1 MSEWRR
7 QLRWR
12 SDPQIVARVIRTI
25 ASFSETGKLDTRD
38 LAKPPSAEAFANCVH
53 PNDYVERQCD
63 RDNQIR
69 QQ

>member
-12 SDPQIVARVIRTI
+12 SDPQIAARVIRTI
-25 ASFSETGKLDTRD
+25 ASLSEAGKLDTKVTWQRRR
-38 LAKPPSAEAFANCVH
+38 AEAFANCVY